1 MITHVVFFKFKPE
14 TTPVEIQK
22 LADGLGGLPEQIEE
36 IREFRFGADFMHSER
51 SYDFCLVSSFDDLDA
66 LQRYQVHPVHQKVVA
81 HVKQITSSV
90 VAVDFTD

>member
-14 TTPVEIQK
+14 TSPAEIQL

-36 IREFRFGADFMHSER
+36 IREFRFGADVIQSER

-66 LQRYQVHPVHQKVVA
+66 MQRYQVHPEHQKVVA
-81 HVKQITSSV
+81 HVKKISSSV
-90 VAVDFTD
+90 IAVDFTG

>member
-14 TTPVEIQK
+14 TSPDEIQL

-36 IREFRFGADFMHSER
+36 IREFRFGADFIHSER

-66 LQRYQVHPVHQKVVA
+66 LQRYQVHAEHQKVVA
-81 HVKQITSSV
+81 HVKKISSNV
-90 VAVDFTD
+90 VAVDFTG